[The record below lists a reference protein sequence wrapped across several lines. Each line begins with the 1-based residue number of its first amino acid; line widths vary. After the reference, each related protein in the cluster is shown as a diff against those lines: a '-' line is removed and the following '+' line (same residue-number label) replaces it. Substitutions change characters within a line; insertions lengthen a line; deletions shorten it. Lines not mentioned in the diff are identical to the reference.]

1 MYWWELPYLGVVV
14 CLDQGLS
21 NLAGQHTIARIPFQ
35 CTLIHFQS
43 SLRLWV
49 GVLGEVVRVESDST
63 ICYSTIMQR
72 RVIKYNQEPIRM
84 DRLSKHMYL
93 CKI

>member
-1 MYWWELPYLGVVV
+1 MACTSGNIPASIEPKTVNVWHVYWWELPYLGVVV
-14 CLDQGLS
+14 CLDEGLS
-21 NLAGQHTIARIPFQ
+21 NLAGQHTIARIPLQ

-63 ICYSTIMQR
+63 ICYNTIMQK
-72 RVIKYNQEPIRM
+72 V
-84 DRLSKHMYL
+84 
-93 CKI
+93 